1 MNTYKFQFH
10 YYKFIAKCKQLHLT
24 YFTSIANKSVWAAAV
39 KAVSF
44 IDTRSIVEARV
55 TVAFIDVCKKRNN
68 NSLKSQVNFNSFT
81 QKNSLQIACYCL

>member
-10 YYKFIAKCKQLHLT
+10 YYKFIAKCKQLPPT

-44 IDTRSIVEARV
+44 IDTGSIVEARV
-55 TVAFIDVCKKRNN
+55 TVAFIDVCNNRNHN
-68 NSLKSQVNFNSFT
+68 KIINTFKF
-81 QKNSLQIACYCL
+81 